1 MGNVY
6 IVSIIIIASL
16 IVLSYALGRKKSTL
30 KYIAPLIIGVISAGV
45 VIVSFLIG
53 GWIGMRVGT
62 ISFTAFISS
71 LISLLLISIAESVK
85 RKFSKNIQQ

>member
-1 MGNVY
+1 MGDLY
-6 IVSIIIIASL
+6 IVSIIMIPSL
-16 IVLSYALGRKKSTL
+16 IVLSYALSRKKPTI
-30 KYIAPLIIGVISAGV
+30 KYIAPLIVGVISVGV

-71 LISLLLISIAESVK
+71 LISLLIIFIAESAK
-85 RKFSKNIQQ
+85 RKFSKYYR

>member
-1 MGNVY
+1 MGDLY
-6 IVSIIIIASL
+6 IVSIIMIASL
-16 IVLSYALGRKKSTL
+16 IVLSYALSRKKTTI
-30 KYIAPLIIGVISAGV
+30 KYIAPLIVGVVSVGV

-71 LISLLLISIAESVK
+71 LISLLIISIAESVK
-85 RKFSKNIQQ
+85 RKFSKYYR